1 MTFAAQVGSV
11 LESREINSMT
21 LSVCGVKQTYSILHI
36 FPFSS
41 ALKRMGIIVRDEEG
55 HVFFFVKG
63 ADVVMEH
70 LVKRERSDWMAEETM
85 NMAREGLRTLV
96 FAQKEL
102 SEEQLKVFSEKY
114 FLLLLLL
121 SFL

>member
-1 MTFAAQVGSV
+1 
-11 LESREINSMT
+11 
-21 LSVCGVKQTYSILHI
+21 
-36 FPFSS
+36 
-41 ALKRMGIIVRDEEG
+41 MGIIVRDEEG